1 MNQGAVLARAAVVLR
16 FYEDMSF
23 DEVAGVSMRAL
34 NEIESKPRPRGLN
47 SRRTD
52 THRNTP

>member
-1 MNQGAVLARAAVVLR
+1 MLARAAVVLR

-34 NEIESKPRPRGLN
+34 NEVESKPRPWGLN
-47 SRRTD
+47 NRRTD